1 MTTSSSDWSAVER
14 AFVAKSGRDASY
26 PGEKVKVVEVMNVY
40 ELGQIVAVA
49 FLEWVQAN
57 PAGVIALPT
66 GRTPEY
72 FIKTL
77 DRFRA
82 NWGKPEL
89 VAELSALGFVPSASF
104 PETKGLT
111 FVMLDEFF
119 PIAPDHRNAFCNYIS
134 SYYVTPM
141 GIPTERMLTFDLV
154 RQGVLTQPEL
164 EETFAGINV
173 DLSLLTREPSGPAE
187 AKQKAVL
194 DKVQRFCDDFEKRVA
209 ALGGI
214 GLFLGGIGPDG
225 HIAFNQEGSDHGCR
239 TRLVNFNYPTAAAAA
254 GDLGGIEIARGK
266 AAMTIGLAT
275 ITANPQAKII
285 IMAAGE
291 GKAEVVRSA
300 IEDAPS
306 PERPASCLH
315 AHAGARFYLTHGSAG
330 TLSARRAQ
338 DLSKISVSCV
348 DWALS
353 HLAGTDQAEG
363 MNESHMVVP
372 PHDYVLAETLIYAV
386 SRKAKTPVHLL
397 TEASKLEL
405 LPEARSRPAWLDDP
419 LNFRIIVA
427 CAARRLREKVCVCV
441 CACV

>member
-1 MTTSSSDWSAVER
+1 MLHKQTAMEWTAVER
-14 AFVAKSGRDASY
+14 AFLAKSGRDESY
-26 PGEKVKVVEVMNVY
+26 AGEHVKIVEVMNVY

-57 PAGVIALPT
+57 PKGVIALPT

-89 VAELSALGFVPSASF
+89 VAELKSLGFAPGASF
-104 PETKGLT
+104 PATSELT

-119 PIAPDHRNAFCNYIS
+119 PMSPDHRNAFCNYIH
-134 SYYVTPM
+134 SYYVGPM
-141 GIPTERMLTFDLV
+141 GIPPERVLSFDLV
-154 RQGVLTQPEL
+154 KQGALTLPEL
-164 EETFAGINV
+164 EETFAGIDV
-173 DLSLLTREPSGPAE
+173 DLTLLTRAAE
-187 AKQKAVL
+187 SPRESACKAVL
-194 DKVQRFCDDFEKRVA
+194 QKVQSFCNQFEQKVA
-209 ALGGI
+209 EAGGI

-225 HIAFNQEGSDHGCR
+225 HIAFNQEGADHGCT

-275 ITANPQAKII
+275 ITANPNARII

-300 IEDAPS
+300 IEDPAHPS
-306 PERPASCLH
+306 RPASVLH
-315 AHAGARFYLTHGSAG
+315 GHSGARFFLTHGSAG

-338 DLSKISVSCV
+338 DLSKISAQCV
-348 DWALS
+348 DWALE
-353 HLAGTDQAEG
+353 HLAGTDQSAG
-363 MNESHMVVP
+363 MVSVVCCVLCVVKCCVVCSP
-372 PHDYVLAETLIYAV
+372 PSLPL
-386 SRKAKTPVHLL
+386 SSPTPNTKRTRHTWL
-397 TEASKLEL
+397 S
-405 LPEARSRPAWLDDP
+405 LPRTTCSP
-419 LNFRIIVA
+419 
-427 CAARRLREKVCVCV
+427 RR
-441 CACV
+441 